1 MWRFIGTV
9 RWRLLGDSGSCE
21 LRRRFVCCR
30 MRSLAMRQHNYDLG
44 GKCAYCLTD
53 FNADDLTDEH
63 IIPRALNGGLI
74 LKKGACR
81 RCAAK
86 SSKDY
91 EGAALNNDLLIPR
104 RLLELRTGRNR
115 GAKQY

>member
-1 MWRFIGTV
+1 
-9 RWRLLGDSGSCE
+9 
-21 LRRRFVCCR
+21 
-30 MRSLAMRQHNYDLG
+30 MRQHNYDLG